1 MTALTNAL
9 QAVLDA
15 QHNTLAL
22 ADPSAAQALA
32 MTAWMQEVTSQ
43 IDMLQAG
50 QAASGSGAAVAQG
63 AIPDVSLLV
72 EAAVQAQLPVI
83 EQQIASAFGK
93 ILTAQAPAP
102 APAPIVST
110 QEAPPSTEPPTITP
124 SNPA

>member
-50 QAASGSGAAVAQG
+50 AATPVSGAAVAQG

-83 EQQIASAFGK
+83 EQQIAAAFGK
-93 ILTAQAPAP
+93 ILTTQSPAP
-102 APAPIVST
+102 EQSPVAVAPS
-110 QEAPPSTEPPTITP
+110 STEPPTITP